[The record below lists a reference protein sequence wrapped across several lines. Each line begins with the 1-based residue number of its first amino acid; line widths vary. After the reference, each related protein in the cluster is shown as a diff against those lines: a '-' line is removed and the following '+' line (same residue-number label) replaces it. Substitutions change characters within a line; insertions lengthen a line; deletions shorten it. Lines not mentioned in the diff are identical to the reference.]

1 MEDRMARESMMAA
14 TVIER
19 ARQRGEGINVEDAEK
34 FLNAFVCD
42 EDTKEILTWLLDQA
56 KKEEA

>member
-1 MEDRMARESMMAA
+1 MARESMMAA